1 MVLDF
6 TGFFLPGSSPQT
18 GGSKSIRGPDASV
31 QIVCLQHKPSFL
43 LYSVL
48 ARWLFFFLG
57 VPVCLVQCVCGIQT
71 IATAGLAQ
79 INRT

>member
-1 MVLDF
+1 MVRDTASHKRKLIKRGF
-6 TGFFLPGSSPQT
+6 RFHCFFFLPGSSPQT

-48 ARWLFFFLG
+48 ARWLFF
-57 VPVCLVQCVCGIQT
+57 
-71 IATAGLAQ
+71 
-79 INRT
+79 